1 MYMKKENITQSLKV
15 ILLAIVLSFGISY
28 VFAWAP
34 PTVAPTGGNSTAPL
48 NTSNSDQVKNGNL
61 FLNALG
67 ITNTAPNALSVLGGG
82 YFGGDIEVAN
92 GSGITL
98 GGVKKTVWPS
108 DGGAADWN
116 TMLNKPAGFADNVDN
131 AGVQECTTVT
141 NSIVAAWRP
150 VTVVA
155 SCSPGWY
162 MTGGA
167 CNAITTGDN
176 IPSGNGWSCTV
187 TSGAGS
193 ILVRSYSRCC
203 R

>member
-1 MYMKKENITQSLKV
+1 MNNITQSIKV

-34 PTVAPTGGNSTAPL
+34 PTVAPTGGNSLSPL

-98 GGVKKTVWPS
+98 GGVKKTVWPI

-116 TMLNKPAGFADNVDN
+116 TMINKPAGFVDNVDN
-131 AGVQECTTVT
+131 NSSGGGFRVDGKCGSGDYYNTCGVSNPATG
-141 NSIVAAWRP
+141 
-150 VTVVA
+150 
-155 SCSPGWY
+155 SCSCPAGFTSININKGY
-162 MTGGA
+162 CGAQSGLPAQGGYL
-167 CNAITTGDN
+167 CFKN
-176 IPSGNGWSCTV
+176 
-187 TSGAGS
+187 
-193 ILVRSYSRCC
+193 
-203 R
+203 